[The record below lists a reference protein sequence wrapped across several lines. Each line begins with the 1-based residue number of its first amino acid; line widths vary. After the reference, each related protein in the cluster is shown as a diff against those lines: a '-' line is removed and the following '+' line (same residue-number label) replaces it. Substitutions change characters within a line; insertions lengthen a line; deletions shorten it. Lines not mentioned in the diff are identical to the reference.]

1 MKIGLIGA
9 MTVEVEAL
17 KEMTENKRVHV
28 ISGMEFVEGTLC
40 GKDVVLAVAGVGK
53 VNAGVC
59 TQTMILSF
67 KPDVI
72 INTGVAGGIGKEVK
86 ILDVVVAD
94 KVAQHDMDTSPLGD
108 PVGFITGINKVDM
121 ICDEDTSNRLCAAA
135 EACGVAPIRGMI
147 VSGDQFIGSKEQI
160 DKISAHF
167 DAKAV
172 EMEGGAIGQVCTMN
186 GGVRFA
192 VVRAI
197 SDGGDE
203 EANMNYPQFCKI
215 ACARSVEIIC
225 AYLKGLDD

>member
-1 MKIGLIGA
+1 
-9 MTVEVEAL
+9 
-17 KEMTENKRVHV
+17 
-28 ISGMEFVEGTLC
+28 
-40 GKDVVLAVAGVGK
+40 
-53 VNAGVC
+53 
-59 TQTMILSF
+59 
-67 KPDVI
+67 
-72 INTGVAGGIGKEVK
+72 
-86 ILDVVVAD
+86 
-94 KVAQHDMDTSPLGD
+94 
-108 PVGFITGINKVDM
+108 
-121 ICDEDTSNRLCAAA
+121 
-135 EACGVAPIRGMI
+135 MI

-225 AYLKGLDD
+225 AYLKGLN